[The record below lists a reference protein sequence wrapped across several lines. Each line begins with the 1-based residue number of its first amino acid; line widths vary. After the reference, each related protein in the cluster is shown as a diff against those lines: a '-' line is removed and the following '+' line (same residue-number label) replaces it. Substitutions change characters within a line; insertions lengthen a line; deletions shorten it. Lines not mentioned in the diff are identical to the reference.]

1 MSDNDIFAL
10 IIIFSVAVGTY
21 GLRLSGLLF
30 SSKISNEGRIRI
42 FLDYLPPTLLLSFVT
57 PAILKEGIAGI
68 LAMVFIAICMHKTKN
83 VFMSMIIGVATVAIS
98 RNFF

>member
-1 MSDNDIFAL
+1 MPDNQIFAL

-21 GLRLSGLLF
+21 GLRLSGLLL
-30 SSKISNEGRIRI
+30 SGKISNEGRIRI

-57 PAILKEGIAGI
+57 PAILKEGIAGV
-68 LAMVFIAICMHKTKN
+68 LAMLLIAICMHKTKN
-83 VFMSMIIGVATVAIS
+83 VFISMIIGVVTIAIS

>member
-1 MSDNDIFAL
+1 MSDNEIYAL
-10 IIIFSVAVGTY
+10 IIIFTVAVGTY
-21 GLRLSGLLF
+21 GLRLSGLLL
-30 SSKISNEGRIRI
+30 SGKISNEGRIRI

-68 LAMVFIAICMHKTKN
+68 LAMVLIAICMHRTKN
-83 VFMSMIIGVATVAIS
+83 VFMSMIIGVVTVAIS

>member
-1 MSDNDIFAL
+1 MLDNEIFAL

-21 GLRLSGLLF
+21 GLRLSGLLL
-30 SSKISNEGRIRI
+30 SGKISNEGRIRI

-68 LAMVFIAICMHKTKN
+68 LAMVLIAICMHKTKN
-83 VFMSMIIGVATVAIS
+83 VFMSMIIGVVTVAIS